1 LAKIIAHRGASST
14 HTENTLEAFRAAGE
28 VGADGIELDVRLSGD
43 DVLVVHHDAHLADGR
58 AIRDLVLAD
67 LPDHVP
73 TLAQALEAA
82 GDLWINVEIKNL
94 QGEPDYDDRHQISV
108 AVAGLLAAH
117 LAVTAPLDGAPG
129 SDGAT
134 ESDGASGSGRI
145 LVSSFNVDSMHRIRE
160 TEVNLPLGLLVW
172 GQADPASLVARTAA
186 HGFQAINPHD
196 ILVDRAFVDRAHE
209 AGLEVNVWTVDD
221 PARMEQLN
229 DFGVD
234 GIITN
239 DPAQALRV
247 LGRDPGL
254 S

>member
-43 DVLVVHHDAHLADGR
+43 DVLVVHHDAHLGDGR
-58 AIRDLVLAD
+58 AIRDLALAD

-117 LAVTAPLDGAPG
+117 LAVTAPLDAGPDADGPVGFGGGA
-129 SDGAT
+129 
-134 ESDGASGSGRI
+134 GRI
-145 LVSSFNVDSMHRIRE
+145 LVSSFNVDSVHRIRE

-221 PARMEQLN
+221 PDRMEQL
-229 DFGVD
+229 DGFGVD

-239 DPAQALRV
+239 DPARALRV
-247 LGRDPGL
+247 LGRDPGP